1 MYVESD
7 MRVSEKARE
16 GHSMTTFC
24 YRDGSIYGLGGGLHP
39 LDNGNGENLRL
50 YRVRT
55 PIPCLVSASGWELFF
70 HRRY

>member
-1 MYVESD
+1 
-7 MRVSEKARE
+7 
-16 GHSMTTFC
+16 MTTFC

-55 PIPCLVSASGWELFF
+55 PIPWLVSASGWELFF